1 VSGVELDRIPAE
13 LRAIARWLVWRV
25 ELREGKRTKVPY
37 AVHGGPASTTD
48 SRTWATFEEAVSR
61 LKQGDVAG
69 VGFVFADA
77 DPFVGVDLDGALA
90 GDEAAPWAAAIV
102 AELDSYTELS
112 PSGRGL
118 HVIVRG
124 ELRAGGNRRGPV
136 EMYDRGRYFTV
147 TGRVYA
153 GRGTIRNRQAE
164 LDAVHARWVA
174 RPVAAVIPLRGA
186 AALAL
191 DDDELLGRATRAK
204 NGALF
209 ERLWRGSPEGYSSR
223 SEADLA
229 LVSLLVFW
237 TGGDETR
244 VDRLVRASGLYRPKW
259 DRADYRQATIDRAL
273 ASAHNLYAPRE
284 ELRARR
290 EELGPGT
297 VEELGPGTVEEL
309 GPGTVEELGPGT
321 VEELGPGTVEE
332 LGPGTVEELD
342 ST

>member
-1 VSGVELDRIPAE
+1 VREPSPTRAAGVLVSDVELGRIPAE

-48 SRTWATFEEAVSR
+48 PRTWATFEAAVSR

-69 VGFVFADA
+69 IGFVFTDG
-77 DPFVGVDLDGALA
+77 DSFVGVDLDGALA
-90 GDEAAPWAAAIV
+90 GNEAVPWAAAIV
-102 AELDSYTELS
+102 NELDSYTELS

-124 ELRAGGNRRGPV
+124 ELRAAGNRRGPV

-153 GRGTIRNRQAE
+153 GREAIRSRQAE

-174 RPVAAVIPLRGA
+174 RPVATVIPLQGS
-186 AALAL
+186 AALVEL
-191 DDDELLGRATRAK
+191 DDEELLGRAMRAK

-209 ERLWRGSPEGYSSR
+209 EQLWRGSAEGYSSR

-237 TGGDETR
+237 TGGDKAR
-244 VDRLVRASGLYRPKW
+244 VDRLFRASGLYRPKW

-273 ASAHNLYAPRE
+273 ASAHDLYAPRE
-284 ELRARR
+284 ELRGRP
-290 EELGPGT
+290 EVFGPGR
-297 VEELGPGTVEEL
+297 VEELGPGRVEEL
-309 GPGTVEELGPGT
+309 GPGR
-321 VEELGPGTVEE
+321 
-332 LGPGTVEELD
+332 VEELD
-342 ST
+342 T